1 MRTLLLSAI
10 WALGRFAS
18 AQKEAPE
25 ECISR
30 QLFSIA
36 GCNRV
41 CNSLIS
47 DGKDSALEEVS
58 KDNQQTA
65 LLILTNT
72 VLAMS
77 FFV

>member
-1 MRTLLLSAI
+1 MRTLLLSAL
-10 WALGRFAS
+10 WALGTLAS

-47 DGKDSALEEVS
+47 EGNDGALEEVS
-58 KDNQQTA
+58 KE
-65 LLILTNT
+65 ITNKQP
-72 VLAMS
+72 S
-77 FFV
+77 